1 MRPLTGC
8 VCLAVVSGE
17 EGRRQ
22 GLPRCRQGLYLDPF
36 ALLAACPGSSFR
48 GLLVQATPKPKKA
61 AAAPKTK
68 KEGAASKKASGVSR
82 CCAAALSLAVPLTPL
97 PMLPAPGHRQAQE
110 GGCCFQEGKRCQPLL
125 YCCLVLGR
133 PSDALADAPCSRPPP
148 SPRRP
153 PPPSPRRLP
162 PPRSRPPPPRRY
174 VPRLSLVPPAVHV
187 ELLPSFCQQAAAKPK
202 VAKKAAEKA

>member
-1 MRPLTGC
+1 MCMFGGCLRRRRPPARPPPLPPRSVPRSFCSASRLSWLELSRPPCAGHSQ
-8 VCLAVVSGE
+8 AQ
-17 EGRRQ
+17 EGRR
-22 GLPRCRQGLYLDPF
+22 
-36 ALLAACPGSSFR
+36 CP
-48 GLLVQATPKPKKA
+48 QD
-61 AAAPKTK
+61 
-68 KEGAASKKASGVSR
+68 
-82 CCAAALSLAVPLTPL
+82 
-97 PMLPAPGHRQAQE
+97 QE

-125 YCCLVLGR
+125 CCCLVLGR
-133 PSDALADAPCSRPPP
+133 PPDALADAPCSRPPP